1 MLKSR
6 QNEILE
12 YLKIKKRVSVVN
24 LAKKFFVS
32 EMTIRRDL
40 KELEMGGYI
49 KRYNGGAIYDEKETV
64 LPFEARK
71 LLHAKEKKAIA
82 EKVRGYLKDGV
93 TVFIDSS
100 STCMYII
107 PLLCEYADIKLITN
121 SLHCAVIAA
130 KHHISCTVS
139 GGNLYERD
147 MCNVGGFTQEFLS
160 RINVDIAFF
169 SSQGITDDGVITDSD
184 EQQTLV
190 RKTVMKNSLK
200 NIFIFDST
208 KQNKKFLYTLCT
220 KDETDAIIII

>member
-1 MLKSR
+1 MLKNR
-6 QNEILE
+6 QNEIFE
-12 YLKIKKRVSVVN
+12 YLKSNKKASVN
-24 LAKKFFVS
+24 KLAKKFFVS

-40 KELEMGGYI
+40 KELEIGGYI

-64 LPFEARK
+64 LPFEARR
-71 LLHAKEKKAIA
+71 LLHAKEKKLIV
-82 EKVRGYLKDGV
+82 EKVREYLKDGI

-100 STCMYII
+100 ATCMYII
-107 PLLCEYADIKLITN
+107 PLLSEYANIKLITN
-121 SLHCAVIAA
+121 SLHCAIIAA
-130 KHHISCTVS
+130 KYHVSCLVS

-160 RINVDIAFF
+160 HINVDIAFF
-169 SSQGITDDGVITDSD
+169 SSQGINNDGIISDSD

-208 KQNKKFLYTLCT
+208 KLNKKFLYTLCT
-220 KDETDAIIII
+220 ANETNAIIMI